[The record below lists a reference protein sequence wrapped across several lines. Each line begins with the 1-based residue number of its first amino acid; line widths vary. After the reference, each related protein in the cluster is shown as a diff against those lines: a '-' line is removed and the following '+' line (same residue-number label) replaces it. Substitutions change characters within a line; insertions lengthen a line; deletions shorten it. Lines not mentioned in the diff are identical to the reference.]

1 MGKRVDVHD
10 LHGAD
15 AAGEPGPLE
24 PGEPDAQVA
33 VVGHD
38 DRTVLGDRLASMLD
52 LERHTNRVTFS
63 VDGAG
68 ARSEVD
74 IEEFAGYTMKAVRAT
89 YLLELEDLVEL
100 IHEEVGFN
108 IGFINIGFNIGHS
121 NAPAFQNRVDWCLL
135 VQGHFETNLGC
146 QSVYIIS

>member
-1 MGKRVDVHD
+1 MSDSTGTVVGSTRAQAYVHD

-33 VVGHD
+33 VVGND
-38 DRTVLGDRLASMLD
+38 DRTVLGDRLASTLD

-74 IEEFAGYTMKAVRAT
+74 IEEVAGYAIEAVRAT
-89 YLLELEDLVEL
+89 YLLELEYLVEL
-100 IHEEVGFN
+100 MHEEA
-108 IGFINIGFNIGHS
+108 GFNIGHS

-135 VQGHFETNLGC
+135 VQGRSTTKC
-146 QSVYIIS
+146 T